1 MNITQIWQSVLAK
14 LQTEMGKASFE
25 TWVKDTR
32 PIAQKGTLLIVGVRN
47 QYAQEWLSERLTA
60 QVERL
65 LAEITHT
72 EMSVQFAVDAE
83 TEDDVQ
89 ETASAIFAADDA
101 LKARKPE
108 DEVEVSLADYDSLY
122 ERVVR
127 PNRAVYLP
135 GYFRRWLR
143 RLGPSLAWLYVAFR
157 QTAYMAGSRTGRATN
172 RIPGDKIAALAGCSE
187 RTYWRRVENPGTWQ
201 KLKGLVE
208 VSDHGAQWDNTAS
221 SPRRLPRR
229 YTVAMTLPLTPAD
242 TCSLTRWLSSH
253 IDKFGG
259 PEGVLRA
266 AAETPLDELIPL
278 DAADES
284 DPLTVTQLVR
294 QLFGRDEPD
303 IHLDALASALQNH
316 IMAPGN
322 TIKITEYFLRTILP
336 HLGEGPAWAL
346 TLLRDMCYVNPES
359 GEVRNR
365 VVVRGGYAEIAGWL
379 GFSRPKTIWEW
390 LKEPV
395 VSIYISEITKDEPQ
409 LDFAGQPRTFKVLL
423 EEFPREMLEAAVASG
438 ANDSIGVAQMSVM
451 SGANDSIGVA
461 QVSVMSGA
469 NDSIGVAQMSVMSGA
484 NDSIGV
490 ARMTESVGASVRVLI
505 NSLTLKTNSLT
516 LKTTTVNTDLS
527 LSAEKTKNDETVK
540 TAAVGASPSA
550 WVLDRILIQNRVHP
564 KTQKDVRGA
573 SSTALVSWLLYALSP
588 QGQGIEKPLSYAL
601 ARLKDDPQSGAGD
614 EYDKLAGLTPASLL
628 EIAYRVSKG
637 QLHEAYS
644 GELDDAAG
652 LWVQAMGTDK
662 QAARKLMRFLL
673 GDQAPEIRE
682 HVTKSE
688 KIEFFDGGVEII
700 SEERVEEI

>member
-1 MNITQIWQSVLAK
+1 MNITQIWQSVLAE
-14 LQTEMGKASFE
+14 LQSEMPKASFE
-25 TWVKDTR
+25 TWVKDTH
-32 PIAQKGTLLIVGVRN
+32 PIDVSTDESGQKILLVGVRN
-47 QYAQEWLSERLTA
+47 KYTQDWLKERLTA
-60 QVERL
+60 KVERL
-65 LAEITHT
+65 LTEITNT
-72 EMSVQFAVDAE
+72 KMSVHFVVDTAVDTADE
-83 TEDDVQ
+83 GVQ
-89 ETASAIFAADDA
+89 EEPPSVFAAEDA
-101 LKARKPE
+101 PKEPG

-143 RLGPSLAWLYVAFR
+143 RIGPSLAWLYVAFR

-172 RIPGDKIAALAGCSE
+172 RIPGERIAALAGCSE
-187 RTYWRRVENPGTWQ
+187 RTYWRRVENPDTWQ

-208 VSDHGAQWDNTAS
+208 VSDPGPQWDNTAS

-253 IDKFGG
+253 IDKFDG

-266 AAETPLDELIPL
+266 ATEAPLDELIPL
-278 DAADES
+278 DTADES

-294 QLFGRDEPD
+294 QLFGGDEPD
-303 IHLDALASALQNH
+303 ARLDALASALQNH
-316 IMAPGN
+316 IMSPN
-322 TIKITEYFLRTILP
+322 DTIKITEYFMRLILP
-336 HLGEGPAWAL
+336 HLGEGPAWLL
-346 TLLRDMCYVNPES
+346 TLLRDMCYVNPDS

-390 LKEPV
+390 LKDPV
-395 VSIYISEITKDEPQ
+395 VGIYISEITKDEPQ
-409 LDFAGQPRTFKVLL
+409 LDFAGQPRSLKVLL
-423 EEFPREMLEAAVASG
+423 EEFPREMLVAVG
-438 ANDSIGVAQMSVM
+438 ANDSIGVAR
-451 SGANDSIGVA
+451 
-461 QVSVMSGA
+461 
-469 NDSIGVAQMSVMSGA
+469 MSVMSGA

-490 ARMTESVGASVRVLI
+490 ARLSESVGASVRVLI

-516 LKTTTVNTDLS
+516 LKTTTVNTEN
-527 LSAEKTKNDETVK
+527 AEEKNAETVK

-550 WVLDRILIQNRVHP
+550 WVLDRILNINRVHP
-564 KTQKDVRGA
+564 KTQKNVRGA
-573 SSTALVSWLLYALSP
+573 SGTALVSWLLYALSP
-588 QGQGIEKPLSYAL
+588 QGQGIEKPMSYAL

-614 EYDKLAGLTPASLL
+614 EYDKLAGLAPARLL
-628 EIAYRVSKG
+628 EIAYKVSKG
-637 QLHEAYS
+637 QLHEAYG
-644 GELDDAAG
+644 GELDDDLK
-652 LWVQAMGTDK
+652 LWVQVMGTDSR
-662 QAARKLMRFLL
+662 AARKLMRFLL

-688 KIEFFDGGVEII
+688 TVKFFAGGVEIV

>member
-221 SPRRLPRR
+221 NPRRLPRR

-303 IHLDALASALQNH
+303 VHLDALASALQNH

-322 TIKITEYFLRTILP
+322 IIKITEYFLRTILP

-423 EEFPREMLEAAVASG
+423 EEFPREMLEAAVA
-438 ANDSIGVAQMSVM
+438 N
-451 SGANDSIGVA
+451 GANDSIGVA

-469 NDSIGVAQMSVMSGA
+469 NDSIGVAQVSVMSGA

-527 LSAEKTKNDETVK
+527 LSAEKTKNDKNDKTVK
-540 TAAVGASPSA
+540 AAAVGASPSA

-614 EYDKLAGLTPASLL
+614 EYDKLAGLAPARLL

-644 GELDDAAG
+644 GELDDAAE
-652 LWVQAMGTDK
+652 LWVQAMGTDER
-662 QAARKLMRFLL
+662 AARKLMRFLL